1 MNNKDNTT
9 KNYGKSIRS
18 KLLNVAKKEDVFH
31 QTILTR
37 YFQERLLY
45 RISQTNLAMLSPQVR

>member
-1 MNNKDNTT
+1 MGAN
-9 KNYGKSIRS
+9 GMSRIERE

-37 YFQERLLY
+37 LY
-45 RISQTNLAMLSPQVR
+45 EKGIN